1 MEHPELGNRVS
12 VQTWDNVVYLSGRVT
27 TDVQRDFAESLAHE
41 PAGVQSVID
50 TMTVAA
56 DSGS

>member
-1 MEHPELGNRVS
+1 MEHPELGNRVY
-12 VQTWDNVVYLSGRVT
+12 VQTWNKVVYLSDRVT
-27 TDVQRDFAESLAHE
+27 TDVHRDFAESLAHE

-50 TMTVAA
+50 TMTFAA